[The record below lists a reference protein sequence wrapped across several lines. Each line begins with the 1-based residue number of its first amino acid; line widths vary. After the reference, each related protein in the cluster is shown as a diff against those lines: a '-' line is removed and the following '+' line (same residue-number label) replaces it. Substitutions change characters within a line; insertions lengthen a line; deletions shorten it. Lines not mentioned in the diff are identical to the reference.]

1 MIFHQKLTIRK
12 VSQTLYSKLSAFKKE
27 MTNLYAQ
34 TTAQKIMMM
43 MIAFRKSAR
52 SIPMVKIVR
61 RTICVMRW
69 DLCLVV

>member
-43 MIAFRKSAR
+43 IAFRKSAR
-52 SIPMVKIVR
+52 SIPMVEIAR